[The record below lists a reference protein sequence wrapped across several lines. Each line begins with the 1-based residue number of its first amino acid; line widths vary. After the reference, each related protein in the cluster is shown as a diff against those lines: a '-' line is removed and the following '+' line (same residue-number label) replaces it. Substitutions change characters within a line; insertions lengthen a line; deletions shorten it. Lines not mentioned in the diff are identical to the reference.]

1 MISRKKYFI
10 PNETNLICDFIFLK
24 SKNVSKY
31 VRSDRCT
38 DRSFFI
44 GGKREEMIWDDSP
57 DFQFDIKMIL
67 KFFLTF
73 HTLMDEVNSV
83 GIAIF

>member
-1 MISRKKYFI
+1 MKLTLFVISFFWNQKMF
-10 PNETNLICDFIFLK
+10 PNMWDPIDVPTGL
-24 SKNVSKY
+24 
-31 VRSDRCT
+31 
-38 DRSFFI
+38 FFI